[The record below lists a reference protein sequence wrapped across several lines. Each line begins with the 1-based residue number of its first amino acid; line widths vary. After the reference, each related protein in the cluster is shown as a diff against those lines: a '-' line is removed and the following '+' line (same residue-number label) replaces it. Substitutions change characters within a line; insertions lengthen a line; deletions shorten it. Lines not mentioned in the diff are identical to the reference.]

1 MAGGCRFV
9 APLTSHQGLP
19 VFKNRWNQWLDQLG
33 LRVSSLEALPQ
44 LAMLAIPVGLLS
56 GSVIIAFRILVESSQ
71 DLLLPGGIPENYEAL
86 PPLLRLL
93 LPLAGGLLIGLTWQ
107 FLKNETRHVGIVH
120 VMERLAHYQ
129 GRLPLRNAL
138 AQFFGAALSITCG
151 HSVGREGPS
160 VHLGAASGS
169 LLGQWLQLPNNSNR
183 TLVACGIAAAI
194 GASFN
199 TPLAGVIFSMEV
211 VMMEYSLVSFAP
223 VILAAVSATTLT
235 RLVFG
240 DAPAFSVPAV
250 QLGSLH
256 ELPYVLIMGIAL
268 GCLAALFIQLM
279 QHSARLSSGWPE
291 WLRGT
296 LGGGIVGLVALGVPA
311 VMGIGYDTLNQALL
325 GQLGLVLLLV
335 ITAAKLLASALG
347 LGLGL
352 PGGLI
357 GPTLVIGATAGG
369 AMGIIADNW
378 LPGDIASPAFYALIG
393 SCAMMGATLQAPL
406 AALTAMLELTANPH
420 IILPGMLALITSGL
434 VSSELFGKPS
444 VYLVMLH
451 ARGLDYLDTPL
462 DQTLRRIGVAS
473 AMERRV
479 ETLADTVDR
488 EHITAALANK
498 PVWILIS
505 EGNAPAS
512 LMPAADLARQ
522 VREHPELDNFALYGI
537 PAQRLEVAAIDFQ
550 ATLQEANNRLRDSDV
565 DALYVV
571 RRTIPGISRVY
582 GVLTRSDIE
591 HCYSTS

>member
-1 MAGGCRFV
+1 M
-9 APLTSHQGLP
+9 LKH
-19 VFKNRWNQWLDQLG
+19 RWNHWLDQLG
-33 LRVSSLEALPQ
+33 LRVSSIDALPQ

-56 GSVIIAFRILVESSQ
+56 GGIIIAFRILVESCQ
-71 DLLLPGGIPENYEAL
+71 GVLLPGGVHENYEAL

-93 LPLAGGLLIGLTWQ
+93 LPLAGGLLIGLVWQ
-107 FLKNETRHVGIVH
+107 FLKNDTRHVGIVH

-138 AQFFGAALSITCG
+138 AQFFGAALSIICG

-169 LLGQWLQLPNNSNR
+169 QLGQWLHLPNNSNR

-194 GASFN
+194 AASFN

-223 VILAAVSATTLT
+223 VILAAVTATTLT
-235 RLVFG
+235 QLVFG
-240 DAPAFSVPAV
+240 DAPVFSIPTM
-250 QLGSLH
+250 QLGSLY
-256 ELPYVLIMGIAL
+256 ELPYVVIMGIAL
-268 GCLAALFIQLM
+268 GCLAALLIHLM
-279 QHSARLSSGWPE
+279 QHSARLSSGWAV
-291 WLRGT
+291 WVRCT
-296 LGGGIVGLVALGVPA
+296 LGGGVVGLIALGVPE

-325 GQLGLVLLLV
+325 GQLGVVVLLV
-335 ITAAKLLASALG
+335 ITTAKLLASALG

-369 AMGIIADNW
+369 AMGILADNW

-393 SCAMMGATLQAPL
+393 MGTMMGATLQAPL

-420 IILPGMLALITSGL
+420 IILPGMLALITGGL
-434 VSSELFGKPS
+434 VSRELFGKQS

-451 ARGLDYLDTPL
+451 ARGLDYTDTPL
-462 DQTLRRIGVAS
+462 NQTLRRIGVAS
-473 AMERRV
+473 AMERRI
-479 ETLADTVDR
+479 ETLPNTVDR
-488 EHITAALANK
+488 KRIAAALTNE

-505 EGNAPAS
+505 EGDNHTS

-522 VREHPELDNFALYGI
+522 VLENPDQETFELSEI
-537 PAQRLEVAAIDFQ
+537 PAHRQEVAPIDFQ
-550 ATLQEANNRLRDSDV
+550 ATLQEAHGMLHDSGIE
-565 DALYVV
+565 ALYVV

-591 HCYSTS
+591 RSYTTG